1 VTGRRSVWSDPRLI
15 QLTKRFVPAADEVWR
30 LQQGSDPECVFFQRM
45 AEHGHY
51 GGRPGQSRQGIYVC
65 SANGTFLASIN
76 SNNPDRVLATL
87 ERGLK
92 AWEELPAE
100 QKRLSPLAEIKPR
113 HRWEDSFPKGGLVL
127 AVITRDLPSDCDPGK
142 PGAAR
147 WNQDR
152 VWFSKGEARQWL
164 PREPKPGDKHPLPQE
179 LVARLARLHLVDTV
193 NGQTSPFSPGQV
205 TGSQIATEVLGREG
219 GRVNVKITGTTKG
232 DAPERG
238 RRASAHGVETR
249 ILGHATYDLAKE
261 AFVKF
266 QMVALG
272 TRWGYTELNGRRR
285 DPESGPLGFV
295 FELAPADAPPIAPAF
310 IRNYDVPW
318 VSQPGTR

>member
-15 QLTKRFVPAADEVWR
+15 QLAKRFVPAADEVWR
-30 LQQGSDPECVFFQRM
+30 LQQGSDPECDFFQRM

-51 GGRPGQSRQGIYVC
+51 GGRPGQTRQGIYVC
-65 SANGTFLASIN
+65 SADGTFLASVN

-100 QKRLSPLAEIKPR
+100 QKRLSPLSEIKPR

-127 AVITRDLPSDCDPGK
+127 SMMTRDLPPDCDPDK

-152 VWFSKGEARQWL
+152 VWFSEGEARQWL
-164 PREPKPGDKHPLPQE
+164 PREPKPGDKHPVPQE
-179 LVARLARLHLVDTV
+179 LVSRLARLHLVDTV

-205 TGSQIATEVLGREG
+205 TGSRIATEVLERTG
-219 GRVNVKITGTTKG
+219 GRVKVKITGATKG
-232 DAPERG
+232 DAQGRG
-238 RRASAHGVETR
+238 RRESAHGVETR
-249 ILGHATYDLAKE
+249 ILGHATYDLDKG
-261 AFVKF
+261 AFVEF

-272 TRWGYTELNGRRR
+272 TRWGYTGLNGRRR
-285 DPESGPLGFV
+285 DPETGPLGFV
-295 FELAPADAPPIAPAF
+295 FEMAPAGPPPIAPAF
-310 IRNYDVPW
+310 IRDYDVPW
-318 VSQPGTR
+318 VSRPEAR

>member
-1 VTGRRSVWSDPRLI
+1 VI

-30 LQQGSDPECVFFQRM
+30 LQQGNDPECVFFQRM

-76 SNNPDRVLATL
+76 SNNPDQVLATL

-100 QKRLSPLAEIKPR
+100 AKRLSPLSEIKPR

-127 AVITRDLPSDCDPGK
+127 SMITRDLPPDCDPRK
-142 PGAAR
+142 PCAAR

-152 VWFSKGEARQWL
+152 VWFSKGEARLWL
-164 PREPKPGDKHPLPQE
+164 SREPKSGDNHPVPQE
-179 LVARLARLHLVDTV
+179 LVSRLARLHLVDTV

-205 TGSQIATEVLGREG
+205 AGSHIATEVLGREG
-219 GRVNVKITGTTKG
+219 GRVTIKIAGTTKG
-232 DAPERG
+232 DAHGRG
-238 RRASAHGVETR
+238 RRESAHGVETR
-249 ILGHATYDLAKE
+249 ILGHATYDLDKG
-261 AFVKF
+261 AFVEF

-272 TRWGYTELNGRRR
+272 TRWGHTEFNGRRR
-285 DPESGPLGFV
+285 DPESGPIGFV
-295 FELAPADAPPIAPAF
+295 FELAPADAPPVAPAF

-318 VSQPGTR
+318 VSRPETR